1 MGLQF
6 FSTPPSK
13 GSASKEKEA
22 TEDKNKAKEETAET
36 ADKVENEKKPTS
48 TSTLISLQDV
58 LAFTDNE
65 DYSGDSSTWLGL
77 SGHAKALGVTHFDA
91 TAFWRFECLLE
102 SLVWDLYVNLSS
114 AHPVQVN
121 LAAASKDA
129 KNIATVVVSRP
140 VPEALRLLH
149 AGTVSRTKGKGGLL
163 LCEAFGFDFY
173 VNPCG
178 DNLQSELVVP
188 AWHCKTVQKADQ
200 AFFEQKSVKIVVHL
214 TATSTS
220 LASVSIHRDLPN
232 VLDDGMKTCKL
243 ELSLEQLTPCT
254 DIEAKLEVEVAR
266 NKEKAEKMA
275 TKVIAL
281 EVKAKAKAT
290 AAATKKGRGAGKSAK
305 AKAQNKKTR
314 GAGRK
319 RKRAADLDDDI
330 DLEDL

>member
-1 MGLQF
+1 MKDVLEF
-6 FSTPPSK
+6 RD
-13 GSASKEKEA
+13 
-22 TEDKNKAKEETAET
+22 TEDH
-36 ADKVENEKKPTS
+36 
-48 TSTLISLQDV
+48 
-58 LAFTDNE
+58 
-65 DYSGDSSTWLGL
+65 SGDSSTWLGL
-77 SGHAKALGVTHFDA
+77 SGQAKALGVTHFDA
-91 TAFWRFECLLE
+91 TALCRFERLLE
-102 SLVWDLYVNLSS
+102 CVVWDIYVNLSS
-114 AHPVQVN
+114 TDTVQVN

-129 KNIATVVVSRP
+129 KNVNTVAVARP
-140 VPEALRLLH
+140 VPEALCLLH

-163 LCEAFGFDFY
+163 LCEAFGINFY

-178 DNLQSELVVP
+178 DNLQSDLIVP

-200 AFFEQKSVKIVVHL
+200 AFFEQKSLKIVVHL

-232 VLDDGMKTCKL
+232 VLDDGVKTCKL

-281 EVKAKAKAT
+281 EVKAKAKVT
-290 AAATKKGRGAGKSAK
+290 AAATKKGKNAGKNAK

-319 RKRAADLDDDI
+319 RKRAMDLDDDV